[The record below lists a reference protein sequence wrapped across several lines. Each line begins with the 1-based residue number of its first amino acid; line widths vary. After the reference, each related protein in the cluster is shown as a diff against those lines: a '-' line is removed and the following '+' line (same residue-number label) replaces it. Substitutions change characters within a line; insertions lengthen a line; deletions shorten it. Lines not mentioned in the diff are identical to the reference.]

1 MCSMKWAA
9 TRCGKRRAVAAA
21 DRFGDSEAGM
31 IATRDSFIW
40 RRCRR
45 AAGPTFSIAAARRGF
60 CICWMT
66 SPAMADFGGNRQ
78 YITTGIARQRPG
90 LPVLMDYPRRAA
102 ENLRHRRG
110 PAAEDHPQLLAQ
122 VAPANIAP
130 ALNVCFFF
138 ICRRLTGTA
147 RSTLRRAT
155 ARSRW
160 RSTARTCSNVFMT
173 WSRRI
178 SACSSISP
186 QRSKYDRTTSPLP
199 PFTRDSA
206 IQKVRAAEDGWNSRD
221 AEKSLW
227 PTPSIANG
235 ATAANLSTAGANC

>member
-1 MCSMKWAA
+1 MAA
-9 TRCGKRRAVAAA
+9 TFLDIAITPDVMDVQHEMGSDSLWQTPRSRRQCRPLRRQRSGD
-21 DRFGDSEAGM
+21 DRHP
-31 IATRDSFIW
+31 RQLFIW

-66 SPAMADFGGNRQ
+66 PPPAMADFGGNRQ
-78 YITTGIARQRPG
+78 YITTGNLRGSDRAC
-90 LPVLMDYPRRAA
+90 LFLMDYPRRAGA

-110 PAAEDHPQLLAQ
+110 PRRQRTTRSCWRRWRRPT
-122 VAPANIAP
+122 IAP

-173 WSRRI
+173 SEQENQRLQQQLARRG
-178 SACSSISP
+178 
-186 QRSKYDRTTSPLP
+186 
-199 PFTRDSA
+199 
-206 IQKVRAAEDGWNSRD
+206 E
-221 AEKSLW
+221 
-227 PTPSIANG
+227 
-235 ATAANLSTAGANC
+235 